1 MPGKDGV
8 ETFREI
14 SETGLNTETPVVMI
28 TANALHGAEE
38 EYRKLG
44 FSGYLSKPVDVK
56 ALEETIVRL
65 LPEEKVINH
74 FWINQKRN

>member
-1 MPGKDGV
+1 MEPRVRVAKVLSGSRSG
-8 ETFREI
+8 
-14 SETGLNTETPVVMI
+14 M
-28 TANALHGAEE
+28 AEE

-65 LPEEKVINH
+65 LPEEKVI
-74 FWINQKRN
+74 KL